1 MSRNNNISRR
11 SITSA
16 YILTTISLTLVL
28 FLLGSAGW
36 LVLNSKKLSDT
47 VKEHITFTVVL
58 HDEIS
63 TDDLALLQ
71 DEIRSMKYIK
81 TFRFISKDEAA
92 EEFSKQ
98 VGEDFVSLIGY
109 NPLLPSIEITLHAQY
124 ANTPF
129 IQLIESKLR
138 KNPLVKEVIY
148 EKSLIH
154 MVNQNIRNISMVILG
169 FSALLFLIAISLIN
183 NNVRLL
189 VYSKRFIIRT
199 MQLVGAT
206 RGFIRRPFL
215 YKSILQGLVAGI
227 LANGLI
233 LGIIYL
239 VNKELKE
246 INLFLSYDLL
256 LYLFTG
262 IIMTGILINW
272 MCTFFALNR
281 YLRLSTDSLYR
292 F

>member
-1 MSRNNNISRR
+1 M
-11 SITSA
+11 
-16 YILTTISLTLVL
+16 
-28 FLLGSAGW
+28 
-36 LVLNSKKLSDT
+36 
-47 VKEHITFTVVL
+47 
-58 HDEIS
+58 
-63 TDDLALLQ
+63 
-71 DEIRSMKYIK
+71 
-81 TFRFISKDEAA
+81 
-92 EEFSKQ
+92 
-98 VGEDFVSLIGY
+98 
-109 NPLLPSIEITLHAQY
+109 
-124 ANTPF
+124 
-129 IQLIESKLR
+129 
-138 KNPLVKEVIY
+138 VKEVIY

-262 IIMTGILINW
+262 IIVTGILINW
-272 MCTFFALNR
+272 ICTFFALNR